1 MNTFSVNSLKLLD
14 KNIEDFINKYILHL
28 EFLSSNQSS
37 KRGERLH
44 AMISYYLKN
53 FDITKILN
61 SLNQDEKEILEKTL
75 TLDIFKEKEKFIK
88 SEETFLIKCCKDD
101 LIFYLSGRFDAILKD
116 GEKFIIYDWKSKNI
130 PQNPQDDLQSIV
142 YLYCASKIFNTKNIA
157 IKYISLENQQI
168 TQTNFEDENT
178 YLERIFYI
186 VKKLPKKYLT

>member
-75 TLDIFKEKEKFIK
+75 ALDIFREKEKFIK

-101 LIFYLSGRFDAILKD
+101 LIFYLSGRFDAIFKD

-168 TQTNFEDENT
+168 TQTNFEDENA
-178 YLERIFYI
+178 YLERIFNI

>member
-101 LIFYLSGRFDAILKD
+101 LIFYLSGRFDAIFKD

-130 PQNPQDDLQSIV
+130 PQNPRDDLQSIV

-168 TQTNFEDENT
+168 TQTNFEDENA
-178 YLERIFYI
+178 YLERIFNI

>member
-88 SEETFLIKCCKDD
+88 SEETFLIKWCKDD
-101 LIFYLSGRFDAILKD
+101 LIFYLSGRFDAIFKD

-142 YLYCASKIFNTKNIA
+142 YLYCTSKIFNTKNIA

-168 TQTNFEDENT
+168 TQTNFEDENA
-178 YLERIFYI
+178 YLERIFNI

>member
-14 KNIEDFINKYILHL
+14 KNIKDFINKYILHL

-101 LIFYLSGRFDAILKD
+101 LIFYLSGRFDAIFKD

-157 IKYISLENQQI
+157 IKYISLENRQI
-168 TQTNFEDENT
+168 TQTNFEDENA
-178 YLERIFYI
+178 YLERIFNI

>member
-14 KNIEDFINKYILHL
+14 KSTEEFINKYILHL
-28 EFLSSNQSS
+28 DFLSYNQNAKS
-37 KRGERLH
+37 GERLH

-101 LIFYLSGRFDAILKD
+101 LIFYLSGRFDAIFKD
-116 GEKFIIYDWKSKNI
+116 EEKFIIYDWKSKNI

-168 TQTNFEDENT
+168 TQTNFEDENA
-178 YLERIFYI
+178 YLERIFNI

>member
-44 AMISYYLKN
+44 ARISYYLKN

-101 LIFYLSGRFDAILKD
+101 LIFYLSGRFDAIFKD

-168 TQTNFEDENT
+168 TQTNFEDENA
-178 YLERIFYI
+178 YLERIFNI

>member
-14 KNIEDFINKYILHL
+14 KSTEEFINKYILHL
-28 EFLSSNQSS
+28 DFLSYNQNAKS
-37 KRGERLH
+37 GERLH
-44 AMISYYLKN
+44 AMISYYLKG
-53 FDITKILN
+53 FDITKLAN
-61 SLNQDEKEILEKTL
+61 SLNKDEKEILEKSL
-75 TLDIFKEKEKFIK
+75 SLDIFKEKEKFIK

-101 LIFYLSGRFDAILKD
+101 LIFYLSGRFDAIFKD

-168 TQTNFEDENT
+168 TQTNFEDENA
-178 YLERIFYI
+178 YLERIFNI

>member
-37 KRGERLH
+37 KRGELLH

-101 LIFYLSGRFDAILKD
+101 LIFYLSGRFDAIFKD
-116 GEKFIIYDWKSKNI
+116 EEKFIIYDWKLKNI
-130 PQNPQDDLQSIV
+130 PQNPKEDLQSIV

-157 IKYISLENQQI
+157 IKYISL
-168 TQTNFEDENT
+168 QTNQTAQVDFKDENI
-178 YLERIFYI
+178 YLESIFNI
-186 VKKLPKKYLT
+186 IKKLPNKYLA

>member
-101 LIFYLSGRFDAILKD
+101 LIFYLSGRFDAIFKD

-168 TQTNFEDENT
+168 TQTNFEDENA
-178 YLERIFYI
+178 YLERIFNI

>member
-28 EFLSSNQSS
+28 DFLSYNQSAKS
-37 KRGERLH
+37 GERLH
-44 AMISYYLKN
+44 AMISYYLKG
-53 FDITKILN
+53 FDITKLTN
-61 SLNQDEKEILEKTL
+61 SLNRDEKEILEKTL

-101 LIFYLSGRFDAILKD
+101 LIFYLSGRFDAIFKD

-168 TQTNFEDENT
+168 TQTNFEDENA
-178 YLERIFYI
+178 YLERIFNI

>member
-101 LIFYLSGRFDAILKD
+101 LIFYLSGRFDAIFKD

-168 TQTNFEDENT
+168 KQTNFEDENA
-178 YLERIFYI
+178 YLERIFNI

>member
-14 KNIEDFINKYILHL
+14 NNIEDFINKYILHL

-101 LIFYLSGRFDAILKD
+101 LIFYLSGRFDAIFKD

-130 PQNPQDDLQSIV
+130 PQNPRDDLQSIV

-168 TQTNFEDENT
+168 TQTNFEDENA
-178 YLERIFYI
+178 YLERIFNI
-186 VKKLPKKYLT
+186 VKKLPKKYLI

>member
-101 LIFYLSGRFDAILKD
+101 LIFYLSGRFDAIFKD

-142 YLYCASKIFNTKNIA
+142 YLYCASKIFNTINIA

-168 TQTNFEDENT
+168 TQTNFEDENA
-178 YLERIFYI
+178 YLERIFNI

>member
-101 LIFYLSGRFDAILKD
+101 LIFYLSGRFDAIFKD

-168 TQTNFEDENT
+168 TQTNFENENA
-178 YLERIFYI
+178 YLERIFNI

>member
-53 FDITKILN
+53 FNITKILN

-101 LIFYLSGRFDAILKD
+101 LIFYLSGRFDAIFKD

-168 TQTNFEDENT
+168 TQTNFENENA
-178 YLERIFYI
+178 YLERIFNI

>member
-28 EFLSSNQSS
+28 DFLSYNQSAKS
-37 KRGERLH
+37 GERLH
-44 AMISYYLKN
+44 AMISYYLKG
-53 FDITKILN
+53 FDITKLTN
-61 SLNQDEKEILEKTL
+61 SLNRDEKEILEKTL

-101 LIFYLSGRFDAILKD
+101 LIFYLSGRFDAIFKD
-116 GEKFIIYDWKSKNI
+116 GEKYTIYDWKSKNI
-130 PQNPQDDLQSIV
+130 PQNPRDNLQSIV

-168 TQTNFEDENT
+168 TQTNFEDENA
-178 YLERIFYI
+178 YLERIFNI

>member
-101 LIFYLSGRFDAILKD
+101 LIFYLSGRFDAIFKD

-178 YLERIFYI
+178 YLERIFNI

>member
-37 KRGERLH
+37 RRGERLH

-101 LIFYLSGRFDAILKD
+101 LIFYLSGRFDAIFKD

-168 TQTNFEDENT
+168 TQTNFEDENA
-178 YLERIFYI
+178 YLERIFNI

>member
-14 KNIEDFINKYILHL
+14 KNIKDFINKYILHL

-101 LIFYLSGRFDAILKD
+101 LIFYLSGRFDAIFKD

-130 PQNPQDDLQSIV
+130 PQNPRDDLQSIV

-168 TQTNFEDENT
+168 TQTNFEDENA
-178 YLERIFYI
+178 YLERIFNI
-186 VKKLPKKYLT
+186 VKKLPKKYLI